1 MTNPMDFINEI
12 LDGGY
17 TAPMLADKANSKDQT
32 YAEEGERLLNHIKQ
46 FETIEL
52 KSEPD
57 SSSPSY
63 RNLLI
68 VDAAVRAYKSPFEV
82 RLPVTVGAYQIQ
94 IRANADGIPQFL
106 QYVRNAGDICL
117 FPEEVIVDVVKG
129 RTFTTPFTVAGDA
142 TWNGKLTNR
151 LNAADIRN
159 SMLSAVKTA
168 FQGNEQGG
176 GHCDTFTLRVSI
188 ASRKADISEG
198 RLTKGNYQDFAR
210 LFFSV
215 GADATAT
222 RLNLENQIPHDF
234 KLKNVDDLACVIIA
248 ASGLFKADL
257 MPTGRYPLADFAN
270 YYQLRL
276 REAQAA
282 RAIPYSSINNK
293 AELKAFI
300 TFLGGKLR

>member
-63 RNLLI
+63 RNLYI
-68 VDAAVRAYKSPFEV
+68 ADAAVRAYKSPFEV
-82 RLPVTVGAYQIQ
+82 RLPVKVGAYQIQ
-94 IRANADGIPQFL
+94 IRANADGVPQFL
-106 QYVRNAGDICL
+106 QYLRNAGDICL

-129 RTFTTPFTVAGDA
+129 RTFTTPFTVVGEP

-159 SMLSAVKTA
+159 SMLSAVKAALQTTT
-168 FQGNEQGG
+168 GV
-176 GHCDTFTLRVSI
+176 CDTFTMKISLLPD
-188 ASRKADISEG
+188 RKQRSKESG
-198 RLTKGNYQDFAR
+198 KLTKGNYQDFAR

-215 GADATAT
+215 GADYYKTKAI
-222 RLNLENQIPHDF
+222 LENQIPHDF
-234 KLKNVDDLACVIIA
+234 GFKNVDDLACAIIA
-248 ASGLFKADL
+248 ASTVYNVELLPD
-257 MPTGRYPLADFAN
+257 GRYPLADFASH
-270 YYQLRL
+270 YQLRL
-276 REAQAA
+276 REARSAG
-282 RAIPYSSINNK
+282 SLTDSEVETK
-293 AELKAFI
+293 ADLKAFI